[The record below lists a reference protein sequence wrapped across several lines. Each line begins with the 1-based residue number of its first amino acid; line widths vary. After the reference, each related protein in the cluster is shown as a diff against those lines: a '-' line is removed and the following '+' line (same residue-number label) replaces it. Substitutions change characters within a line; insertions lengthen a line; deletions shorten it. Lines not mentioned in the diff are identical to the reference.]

1 MAQDNMVL
9 FAKKLKLES
18 RWNELFLEN
27 KGQIT
32 PEMSVLGDEIKT
44 VIRSIIKQQEEQ
56 VRTNPRDG
64 EIHLYAG

>member
-44 VIRSIIKQQEEQ
+44 VIRFIIKKQEAEIY
-56 VRTNPRDG
+56 TNPRDG

>member
-18 RWNELFLEN
+18 KWNELFLEN
-27 KGQIT
+27 GGMVT
-32 PEMSVLGDEIKT
+32 PEMSVLGDEIKNT
-44 VIRSIIKQQEEQ
+44 IRSILKNQESPK
-56 VRTNPRDG
+56 NPRDG

>member
-18 RWNELFLEN
+18 KWNELFLEN
-27 KGQIT
+27 GGMVT

-44 VIRSIIKQQEEQ
+44 VIRSILKNLESPRNIK
-56 VRTNPRDG
+56 DG
-64 EIHLYAG
+64 ENHLYAS